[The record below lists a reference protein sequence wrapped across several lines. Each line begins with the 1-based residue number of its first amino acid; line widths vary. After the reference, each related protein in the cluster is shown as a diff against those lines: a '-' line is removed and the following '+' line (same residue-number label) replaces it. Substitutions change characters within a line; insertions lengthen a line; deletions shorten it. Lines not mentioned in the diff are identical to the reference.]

1 MDRSK
6 IIGFALGPIIT
17 AILGLAS
24 LPILAWYFSTEDIG
38 RISMLQVVISF
49 TVISFSLGL
58 DQSYVREYHQVKNK
72 AVLLKTA
79 TLPSLLLFCL
89 VSLGFFLYSPSLLSV
104 LLFSIDSTIFSVL
117 IVVCLLV
124 SLLSRFLSLM
134 LRMQEKSLAFSMSQV
149 LPKLLFLLVIG
160 GYVLTD
166 TALNF
171 SKLFFAQVS
180 SVITIFFIYAW
191 NTRVE
196 WIPAIVEVIDY
207 SELKKM
213 FFFGVPLIFGGVA
226 SWGLMT
232 MDRVFLRHL
241 SSFDELGVYSVAASI
256 AAAASV
262 ASSIFT
268 TVWAPTVFK
277 WSAAGEDLDKI
288 DQVSEHVLAAVY
300 FILCLGGMFSWLIAY
315 ILPPAYVSVQYL
327 VVGCMI
333 APLFYMI
340 SEVSSV
346 GIAISR
352 KTGYSLIAACIAAG
366 VNVLGNYLLIPMYG
380 AIGATV
386 STALAFWIFILCRI
400 EFSCL
405 VWRAVPRLKVYVMTF
420 VCLCAAASFAF
431 LGEGR
436 KMEFLIVWS
445 ILFFSGLFIFNN
457 SIALIKR
464 LIRFEYAKLK
474 V

>member
-49 TVISFSLGL
+49 TVILFSLGL

-134 LRMQEKSLAFSMSQV
+134 LRMQEKGLAFSMSQV

-171 SKLFFAQVS
+171 SKLFFCSGV
-180 SVITIFFIYAW
+180 VCYYHFFY
-191 NTRVE
+191 
-196 WIPAIVEVIDY
+196 
-207 SELKKM
+207 
-213 FFFGVPLIFGGVA
+213 
-226 SWGLMT
+226 
-232 MDRVFLRHL
+232 
-241 SSFDELGVYSVAASI
+241 
-256 AAAASV
+256 
-262 ASSIFT
+262 
-268 TVWAPTVFK
+268 
-277 WSAAGEDLDKI
+277 
-288 DQVSEHVLAAVY
+288 
-300 FILCLGGMFSWLIAY
+300 LC
-315 ILPPAYVSVQYL
+315 
-327 VVGCMI
+327 
-333 APLFYMI
+333 
-340 SEVSSV
+340 
-346 GIAISR
+346 
-352 KTGYSLIAACIAAG
+352 
-366 VNVLGNYLLIPMYG
+366 
-380 AIGATV
+380 
-386 STALAFWIFILCRI
+386 
-400 EFSCL
+400 
-405 VWRAVPRLKVYVMTF
+405 
-420 VCLCAAASFAF
+420 
-431 LGEGR
+431 
-436 KMEFLIVWS
+436 MEYPS
-445 ILFFSGLFIFNN
+445 
-457 SIALIKR
+457 
-464 LIRFEYAKLK
+464 
-474 V
+474 